1 MLMDIYNIRVTNETF
16 LDKFSSQYPREG
28 ASLAPIFFH
37 PRSQSPR
44 PNNREGRVEEGSLVD
59 WNADKKI
66 READ

>member
-1 MLMDIYNIRVTNETF
+1 MIIKIEGKGKTG
-16 LDKFSSQYPREG
+16 SIIQYPQEG
-28 ASLAPIFFH
+28 ASLASIFFH